1 MDNTIA
7 IKVKNLD
14 LYYTK
19 FQAIK
24 DVNIEFKSNQITAL
38 IGPSGCGK
46 STLLRTLNRINDTIE
61 GVRITGEVIIC
72 DKNIYAEDADVDK
85 IRRNV
90 GMVFQRPNPFPLSV
104 YDNVAF
110 GLQIN
115 RLVANKKETDKIV
128 QESLEDVQLWND
140 LKDKLKHNALSLSL
154 EQQQRLC
161 IARVV
166 AVKPHVI
173 LLDEPC
179 SSLDPMATAH
189 IEELMQELKEKYT
202 IIIVTHN
209 MQQAARIS
217 KETGY
222 MLLGKLIEFD
232 KTEKIFTNPS
242 QKETE
247 DYVSGRFG

>member
-1 MDNTIA
+1 MENTAA

-24 DVNIEFKSNQITAL
+24 DVSVEFKSNQITAL

-61 GVRITGEVIIC
+61 GVTITGEVIIGGE
-72 DKNIYAEDADVDK
+72 NIYAEDADVDK

-115 RLVANKKETDKIV
+115 RLVSNKKETDRIV
-128 QESLEDVQLWND
+128 QESLEDVELWKD
-140 LKDKLKHNALSLSL
+140 LKDKLKNNALSLSL

-166 AVKPHVI
+166 AVKPQVI

-202 IIIVTHN
+202 IVIVTHN

>member
-24 DVNIEFKSNQITAL
+24 DVSVEFKSNQITAL

-61 GVRITGEVIIC
+61 GVTITGEVII
-72 DKNIYAEDADVDK
+72 DNKNIYAEDADVDM

-115 RLVANKKETDKIV
+115 RLVANKKETDQIV

-166 AVKPHVI
+166 AVKPQVI

-202 IIIVTHN
+202 IVIVTHN

-222 MLLGKLIEFD
+222 MLLGELIEFD
-232 KTEKIFTNPS
+232 KTETIFTNPS